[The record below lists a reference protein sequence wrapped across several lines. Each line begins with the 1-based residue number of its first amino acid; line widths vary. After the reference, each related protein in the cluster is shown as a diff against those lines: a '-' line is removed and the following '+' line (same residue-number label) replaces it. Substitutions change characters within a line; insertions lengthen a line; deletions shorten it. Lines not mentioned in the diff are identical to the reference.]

1 MTAITTAD
9 GRLSAAGANAG
20 LRNWLPSTVRHGL
33 TLAWR
38 ALLKTR
44 HNLESLLDLVLQ
56 PIIFVVMFVFL
67 FGGAVSGDWRA
78 YLQFVLPGIAVQTAI
93 FGSMGTG
100 LTLNTDLTKGVFDRF
115 KSMPMSRSAP
125 LVGGVFGDILRYV
138 IGVGIVL
145 GFGMALGFRV
155 ETGML
160 GVLGAFVLMLVFAL
174 AMCWIAVLIGV
185 LAKSPQSMQ
194 GIGFIVMFPLTFGSN
209 IFAPAQT
216 MPGWLQAWVKVN
228 PVSKLTEAVR
238 GLLVG
243 GPVAGPVT
251 ATLLWATLIVAI
263 FLPISTAVYRRR
275 T

>member
-1 MTAITTAD
+1 MTAMTTARASWTPQVAP
-9 GRLSAAGANAG
+9 GV
-20 LRNWLPSTVRHGL
+20 RNRLPSTARHGL

-56 PIIFVVMFVFL
+56 PIVFVVMFVFL
-67 FGGAVSGDWRA
+67 FGGAVSGDWRS

-100 LTLNTDLTKGVFDRF
+100 LTLNTDITKGVFDRF

-125 LVGGVFGDILRYV
+125 LVGGVLGDILRYV

-155 ETGML
+155 QTGVM
-160 GVLGAFVLMLVFAL
+160 GVIGAFALMLVFAL
-174 AMCWIAVLIGV
+174 AMCWVAVLLGV

-194 GIGFIVMFPLTFGSN
+194 ALAFIFLFPLTFGSN
-209 IFAPAQT
+209 ILAPAQT
-216 MPGWLQAWVKVN
+216 MPSWLQAWVNIN

-238 GLLVG
+238 GLLVS
-243 GPVAGPVT
+243 GPVAGPVV
-251 ATLLWATLIVAI
+251 ATLLWAALIVAI
-263 FLPISTAVYRRR
+263 FLPISTMVYRRR

>member
-1 MTAITTAD
+1 MTVMTTAGD
-9 GRLSAAGANAG
+9 SWTPQVALGV
-20 LRNWLPSTVRHGL
+20 RNRLPSTARHGL

-56 PIIFVVMFVFL
+56 PIVFVVMFVFL
-67 FGGAVSGDWRA
+67 FGGAVSGDWRS

-100 LTLNTDLTKGVFDRF
+100 LTLNTDITKGVFDRF

-125 LVGGVFGDILRYV
+125 LVGGVLGDILRYV

-145 GFGMALGFRV
+145 GFGIALGFRV
-155 ETGML
+155 QT
-160 GVLGAFVLMLVFAL
+160 GVLGVVGAFALMLVFAL
-174 AMCWIAVLIGV
+174 AMCWVAVLLGV

-194 GIGFIVMFPLTFGSN
+194 ALAFIFLFPLTFGSN

-216 MPGWLQAWVKVN
+216 MPGWLQSWVNIN

-238 GLLVG
+238 GLLVS
-243 GPVAGPVT
+243 GPVAGPVV
-251 ATLLWATLIVAI
+251 ATLLWAALIVAI
-263 FLPISTAVYRRR
+263 FLPISTMVYRRR

>member
-1 MTAITTAD
+1 MTAMTTAGD
-9 GRLSAAGANAG
+9 SWTPQVSPGV
-20 LRNWLPSTVRHGL
+20 RNRLPSTVRHGL

-56 PIIFVVMFVFL
+56 PIVFVVMFVFL
-67 FGGAVSGDWRA
+67 FGGAVSGDWRS

-100 LTLNTDLTKGVFDRF
+100 LTLNTDITKGVFDRF

-125 LVGGVFGDILRYV
+125 LVGGVLGDILRYV

-145 GFGMALGFRV
+145 GFGITLGFRV
-155 ETGML
+155 QT
-160 GVLGAFVLMLVFAL
+160 GVLGVVGAFALMLVFAL
-174 AMCWIAVLIGV
+174 AMCWVAVLLGV

-194 GIGFIVMFPLTFGSN
+194 ALAFIFLFPLTFGSN

-216 MPGWLQAWVKVN
+216 MPGWLQSWVNIN

-238 GLLVG
+238 GLLVS
-243 GPVAGPVT
+243 GPVAGPVV
-251 ATLLWATLIVAI
+251 ATLLWAVLIVAI
-263 FLPISTAVYRRR
+263 FLPISTMVYRRR
-275 T
+275 I

>member
-1 MTAITTAD
+1 MTAMTTAGD
-9 GRLSAAGANAG
+9 SWTPPVAPGV
-20 LRNWLPSTVRHGL
+20 RNRLPSTTRHGL

-56 PIIFVVMFVFL
+56 PIVFVVMFVFL
-67 FGGAVSGDWRA
+67 FGGAVSGDWRS

-100 LTLNTDLTKGVFDRF
+100 LTLNTDITKGVFDRF

-125 LVGGVFGDILRYV
+125 LVGGVLGDILRYV

-145 GFGMALGFRV
+145 GFGITLGFRV
-155 ETGML
+155 QT
-160 GVLGAFVLMLVFAL
+160 GVLGVIGAFALMLVFAL
-174 AMCWIAVLIGV
+174 AMCWVAVLLGV

-194 GIGFIVMFPLTFGSN
+194 ALAFIFLFPLTFGSN

-216 MPGWLQAWVKVN
+216 MPGWLQSWVNIN

-238 GLLVG
+238 GLLVS
-243 GPVAGPVT
+243 GPVAGPVV
-251 ATLLWATLIVAI
+251 ATLLWAALIVAI
-263 FLPISTAVYRRR
+263 FLPISTMVYRRR